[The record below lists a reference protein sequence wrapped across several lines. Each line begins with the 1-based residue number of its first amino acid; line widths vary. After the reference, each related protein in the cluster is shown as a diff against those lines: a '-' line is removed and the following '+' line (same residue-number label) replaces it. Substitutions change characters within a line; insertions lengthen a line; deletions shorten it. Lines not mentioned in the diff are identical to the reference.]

1 MQSDT
6 PGSLLWQPLW
16 ESSYIAC
23 GSSALH
29 TGESHFGMMFQAGK
43 LQICTC
49 NKVFGASEKLSANA
63 KLAMK
68 VTVGI
73 SAEGCSKAKECG
85 SLVKIRWLKVHPAA
99 AVN

>member
-16 ESSYIAC
+16 ESSYIAW
-23 GSSALH
+23 GFSTLH
-29 TGESHFGMMFQAGK
+29 TGESYFGIMFQTGK
-43 LQICTC
+43 LLICTY
-49 NKVFGASEKLSANA
+49 NKVFGASEKLFANA

-73 SAEGCSKAKECG
+73 SAEGCYMKPEN
-85 SLVKIRWLKVHPAA
+85 VVHWSR
-99 AVN
+99 